1 MEFDVKNWIRPNM
14 ALFEDPKYPI
24 LIGLLHRGREKRRRE
39 KERREEERKKKRRS
53 REEEK
58 FKEKKKSGMDM

>member
-14 ALFEDPKYPI
+14 ALSKDPKYPI
-24 LIGLLHRGREKRRRE
+24 LVGLLCRGKEKRRREKRRRE
-39 KERREEERKKKRRS
+39 EKRNKQRRR

-58 FKEKKKSGMDM
+58 FKEKKKSSIDM